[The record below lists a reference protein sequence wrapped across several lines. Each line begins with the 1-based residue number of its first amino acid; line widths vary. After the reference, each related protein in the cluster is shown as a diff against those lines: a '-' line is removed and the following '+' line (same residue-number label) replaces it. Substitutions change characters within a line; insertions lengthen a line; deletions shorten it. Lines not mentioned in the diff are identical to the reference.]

1 MFVDIFRDSAQEQ
14 QQQQQQQQQQGEGQT
29 HVLLQKLPVL
39 LKVIFHVYSAPAV
52 TASPASSSSKVHNK
66 YVLQDQI
73 FRILDP
79 LMKRYPL
86 HVVGALQAQWPADAG
101 AQRVALEILNTMEA
115 ATEETVL
122 EACATIASEHVA
134 AGRRS
139 AVRPGASAQPA
150 PTAGEQR
157 TLAFVARYVEQAVSS
172 DGLCKGWPWFAAF
185 VRTAVAYLWTP
196 ATGRVLLGVVHQYFG
211 KVCGMEERRGRK
223 VGVAERRERQDL
235 VHRVYEAV
243 LATLGTVY
251 GALAQH
257 VTEADY
263 RSALDDSAAGVDR
276 NLELM
281 RAVAATL
288 LPTLAAVYDE
298 QDRLAVLTAGLAHQM
313 VLFTRVRWSP
323 HAEAAVRFF
332 GQSCAFPFAVR
343 AWRRDVWDAF
353 HENDFFAATGSSSL
367 APYALLAY
375 WAAPLNQ
382 LMVQDRLAWP
392 DLLRVVGKNLQYQPS
407 MFAREHSGLAR
418 SRHLRRLA
426 FVLFAGSQDQYSRA
440 IPSLKERL
448 VDAFKIPATP
458 LLQAQ
463 VFLCLRVMF
472 LRFSVPSMLSFL
484 PVVLTELLDALSAM
498 PLSANPLDLDAL
510 LAACKLVDTML
521 LLSDSS
527 FLLHDWL
534 FVSNPAH
541 TAPASAFRAFLSRL
555 ATFSFPS
562 SASASAA
569 PAPGSSSSSPSV
581 PDAAPVLAAVAVED
595 EEDPSVPAKPLIRC
609 SSLLEPGARA
619 QLQALLRQYAVV
631 VHRRKVGARRCD
643 YAALNQLLLM
653 DFAAPA
659 EHAAPQAPAPAPL
672 SAPIEAL
679 EAIGQIPT
687 ALH

>member
-1 MFVDIFRDSAQEQ
+1 
-14 QQQQQQQQQQGEGQT
+14 
-29 HVLLQKLPVL
+29 
-39 LKVIFHVYSAPAV
+39 
-52 TASPASSSSKVHNK
+52 
-66 YVLQDQI
+66 
-73 FRILDP
+73 
-79 LMKRYPL
+79 
-86 HVVGALQAQWPADAG
+86 
-101 AQRVALEILNTMEA
+101 
-115 ATEETVL
+115 
-122 EACATIASEHVA
+122 
-134 AGRRS
+134 
-139 AVRPGASAQPA
+139 
-150 PTAGEQR
+150 
-157 TLAFVARYVEQAVSS
+157 
-172 DGLCKGWPWFAAF
+172 
-185 VRTAVAYLWTP
+185 
-196 ATGRVLLGVVHQYFG
+196 
-211 KVCGMEERRGRK
+211 MEEKRGRK
-223 VGVAERRERQDL
+223 VGVADRRERQDL
-235 VHRVYEAV
+235 VHRLYEAV
-243 LATLGTVY
+243 LATLGQVH
-251 GALAQH
+251 GALAQF

-276 NLELM
+276 NLALM
-281 RAVAATL
+281 RAVAARL
-288 LPTLAAVYDE
+288 LPTLALVYDE
-298 QDRLAVLTAGLAHQM
+298 PDRLAYLTAALAHQM

-332 GQSCAFPFAVR
+332 GESCAFPFAVR
-343 AWRRDVWDAF
+343 AWRKDVWDAF

-375 WAAPLNQ
+375 WTVPLNQ

-426 FVLFAGSQDQYSRA
+426 FVLFAGSQDQYGRS
-440 IPSLKERL
+440 IPMLKERL

-484 PVVLTELLDALSAM
+484 PVVLTELLDALCTM
-498 PLSANPLDLDAL
+498 PLSPNPLDLDAL
-510 LAACKLVDTML
+510 LAACKLIDTML

-541 TAPASAFRAFLSRL
+541 TAPATAFRAFLSRL
-555 ATFSFPS
+555 AVFPFA
-562 SASASAA
+562 ASASSDAAAAGQA
-569 PAPGSSSSSPSV
+569 PAAQAQPALLE
-581 PDAAPVLAAVAVED
+581 AAAED

-609 SSLLEPGARA
+609 TSLLEPGARA

-643 YAALNQLLLM
+643 YAALNQLVLL

-659 EHAAPQAPAPAPL
+659 EHAAAPAPAPAPL